1 MNVVVQYHPEK
12 IGSDTVDTLQLISTS
27 MDLMNNTN
35 ITDYRR

>member
-12 IGSDTVDTLQLISTS
+12 IGSDGADTLQLISTS
-27 MDLMNNTN
+27 MDRMNNTN